1 VEAWSASDALR
12 TSSLWATCWGVS
24 LIALFSMGV
33 WFHLVRIMAD
43 AGVPEDRLGTVFL
56 TQTVGQMLGKFV
68 FSALLDRLSVRTVL
82 SAAMVVQLGAI
93 GCFVGAL
100 QLMQPML
107 AVAGVALQAAA
118 LGGAYSVDGVSYAKF
133 FGRDNLGAITGTTK
147 AVWQVATA
155 IGATPMGAVRDS
167 VGTFLPAFEAAVP
180 LFALSFVV
188 VWRWAL
194 LPDRDGAAI
203 SCCREKVRVH
213 PAT

>member
-1 VEAWSASDALR
+1 
-12 TSSLWATCWGVS
+12 
-24 LIALFSMGV
+24 MGV

-56 TQTVGQMLGKFV
+56 AQTVGQMLGKFV
-68 FSALLDRLSVRTVL
+68 FSALLDRLSVHTVL

-100 QLMQPML
+100 HLVQPMI

-147 AVWQVATA
+147 AVWQVDRCLIGDRRDPNGRGARLSGDVPA
-155 IGATPMGAVRDS
+155 SLRSCGATLRP
-167 VGTFLPAFEAAVP
+167 FLRSR
-180 LFALSFVV
+180 LALGGLTGS
-188 VWRWAL
+188 RRRCDIM
-194 LPDRDGAAI
+194 LP
-203 SCCREKVRVH
+203 
-213 PAT
+213 